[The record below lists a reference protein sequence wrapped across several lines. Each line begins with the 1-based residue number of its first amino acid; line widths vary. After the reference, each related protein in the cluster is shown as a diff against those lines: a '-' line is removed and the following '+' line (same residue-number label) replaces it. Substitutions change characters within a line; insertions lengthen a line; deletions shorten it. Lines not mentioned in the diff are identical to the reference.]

1 VAERINRQVDGVE
14 ALDRATAVDSL
25 PGVAAVSQS
34 FGIILVLAFVVVT
47 LVTGFF
53 FLILV
58 VQKWAALTLLRA
70 VGASVGQLVSALL
83 VQVVLVVVGG
93 LAVGVALL
101 ALASLT
107 SSPEFPFRVEPAAVA
122 RSAAI
127 VLLLALIAS
136 IVAVRRVG
144 RVDPAAAVNPPG
156 LGGLT

>member
-1 VAERINRQVDGVE
+1 
-14 ALDRATAVDSL
+14 
-25 PGVAAVSQS
+25 
-34 FGIILVLAFVVVT
+34 
-47 LVTGFF
+47 
-53 FLILV
+53 
-58 VQKWAALTLLRA
+58 LTLLRA

-107 SSPEFPFRVEPAAVA
+107 SSPEFPFRVEPGAVA

-127 VLLLALIAS
+127 VLLLAFVAS

-156 LGGLT
+156 LGGLA